1 MGKFD
6 SLLKTKN
13 SKRKHSYNYINNYK
27 KGHFSVSTDYSY
39 FESLYV
45 QDLWNLNKKKKY
57 NKDLVTLW
65 GKLDMRSYIDYELG
79 NTYNPYFIKGSKHI
93 RC

>member
-1 MGKFD
+1 MGEFD

-13 SKRKHSYNYINNYK
+13 TKRTHDYSYITKYK
-27 KGHFSVSTDYSY
+27 QGHFGTSTNYEY

-45 QDLWNLNKKKKY
+45 QDLWNLNEKKKY
-57 NKDLVTLW
+57 NKDLITLW
-65 GKLDMRSYIDYELG
+65 AKLDMRSYIDYELG
-79 NTYNPYFIKGSKHI
+79 NTYNPYFAENSKKI